1 MPGRVS
7 LDSNIVIALFAG
19 DQEVVHEVERSG
31 EVFVASIVLGELYYG
46 ARNSA
51 RTEDNLR
58 RIDDF
63 AATTS
68 VLFVDTD
75 RAREYGKIKDQLRAN
90 GTPIPEND
98 IWIAALC
105 RQYGLSVVSRD
116 RHFGLVDGI
125 DLLIW

>member
-19 DQEVVHEVERSG
+19 DQEVVHEVESSG
-31 EVFVASIVLGELYYG
+31 EVFVASIVLGVLYYG

-51 RTEDNLR
+51 RIEENLG
-58 RIDDF
+58 RIDEF
-63 AATTS
+63 ATTTS
-68 VLFVDTD
+68 VLFVDADT
-75 RAREYGKIKDQLRAN
+75 AREYGKIKDQLRAN